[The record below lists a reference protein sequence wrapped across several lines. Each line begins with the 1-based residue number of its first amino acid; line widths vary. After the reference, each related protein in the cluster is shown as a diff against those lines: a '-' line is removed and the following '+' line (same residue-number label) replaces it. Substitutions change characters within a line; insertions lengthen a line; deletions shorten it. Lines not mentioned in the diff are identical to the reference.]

1 VLDQDPDGHLV
12 REPDVRP
19 SEAALGDLAAE
30 RLDVLGD
37 AGGQPVAEL
46 GVFVEAL
53 DFVVRVGD
61 LKRCPGDLRDAG
73 QRRGGA
79 RVEQPRAAPHQ
90 RYQEDLGLR
99 VQVQRQHRAVA
110 IRLPRS
116 VRSRSRSRSRG
127 HGRWGPPVP
136 ARDGDRNLQPVIEHR
151 A

>member
-1 VLDQDPDGHLV
+1 MLDQDPDGHLV
-12 REPDVRP
+12 REPYIRTR
-19 SEAALGDLAAE
+19 EAAFGDLAAE
-30 RLDVLGD
+30 RLDMLGD

-46 GVFVEAL
+46 GVFVEPL
-53 DFVVRVGD
+53 EFVVRTGD
-61 LKRCPGDLRDAG
+61 LKRCPGNLRDAG

-110 IRLPRS
+110 IRLART
-116 VRSRSRSRSRG
+116 VRSRC
-127 HGRWGPPVP
+127 HGSWKPPVP
-136 ARDGDRNLQPVIEHR
+136 AGDGDRNLEPVIEHR